1 MRVCR
6 LGLFFHYQP
15 ARVEMA
21 LITIAEEP
29 SAREAYA
36 REAPNQSVVS
46 FQLDPAVSVVFVTLN
61 S

>member
-1 MRVCR
+1 
-6 LGLFFHYQP
+6 
-15 ARVEMA
+15 MA